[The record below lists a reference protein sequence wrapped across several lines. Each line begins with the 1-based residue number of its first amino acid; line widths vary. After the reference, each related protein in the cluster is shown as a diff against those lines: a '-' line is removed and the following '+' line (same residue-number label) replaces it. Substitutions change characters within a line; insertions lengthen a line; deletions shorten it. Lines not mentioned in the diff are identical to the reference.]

1 MENAVAELLH
11 YLELTE
17 LAARLKAR
25 EISALDVTRAQLD
38 AIDALDRARS
48 T

>member
-1 MENAVAELLH
+1 MAGLLH

-17 LAARLKAR
+17 LAARLKTR
-25 EISALDVTRAQLD
+25 EISALDVTRAQLE